1 MHYSIRHT
9 TSYTYHE
16 PVGICHNIARL
27 IPRNTDHQTCTSR
40 IISISPEPSVMN
52 EFVDFFGNQV
62 IYFSV
67 DKEHSKLI
75 VDVNTTVE
83 KSNGFSLKS
92 ELISKVGVAE
102 TINEMNQPGLDAAL
116 IRQFVFGT
124 PMTQWNDEIE
134 AYAAKS
140 FTVHRSVL
148 EGCLDLMQRIHNDF
162 SFTSGI
168 TTIATPVSEVMK
180 QRKGVCQDFAHL
192 GISCLRSVGLA
203 VRYVSGYIETIS
215 PRGREKLVGADASHA
230 WFGVYIPGMGW
241 VDFDPTNNQVPA
253 DQHIT
258 IGWGRDYADISPFRG
273 IILSSGTHDLAVAVD
288 VERRTFN
295 V

>member
-1 MHYSIRHT
+1 MQYSISHT

-27 IPRNTDHQTCTSR
+27 IPRDTDHQKCISR
-40 IISISPEPSVMN
+40 VISISPEPSVIN
-52 EFVDFFGNQV
+52 EFIDFFGNYV

-67 DKEHSKLI
+67 DKEHSKLV
-75 VDVNTTVE
+75 VDVNTTIE
-83 KSNGFSLKS
+83 KANGFSLKP
-92 ELISKVGVAE
+92 ELISKAGVVE
-102 TINEMNQPGLDAAL
+102 TINEMNRPGLETAL
-116 IRQFVFGT
+116 IRQFVFAT
-124 PMTQWNDEIE
+124 PMTQWNDEIA

-140 FTVHRSVL
+140 FTGNRSVF
-148 EGCLDLMQRIHNDF
+148 EGSLDLMQRIYKDF

-215 PRGREKLVGADASHA
+215 PKGREKLVGADASHA
-230 WFGVYIPGMGW
+230 WFSVYIPGMGW
-241 VDFDPTNNQVPA
+241 VDFDPTNNQIPA

-273 IILSSGTHDLAVAVD
+273 IILSSGTHDLEVAVD
-288 VERRTFN
+288 VLRTT
-295 V
+295 